1 VVYKGPSCEI
11 DQGMRTTDNLFHGVK
26 ERLNLIDTAQFY
38 GVKPNRSGFVNC
50 LLHKEKTPSQKLYP
64 AHFHCYGCGKH
75 SDIITL
81 TTQLFTLPPYQAAQ
95 KLAQD
100 FNIIRGDTYKDMMPC
115 ISEQMKYY
123 EQEQRTFTLLND
135 YCRLFEK

>member
-1 VVYKGPSCEI
+1 
-11 DQGMRTTDNLFHGVK
+11 MRTTDNLFHGVK

-100 FNIIRGDTYKDMMPC
+100 FNIIRGDTYKDMKPC